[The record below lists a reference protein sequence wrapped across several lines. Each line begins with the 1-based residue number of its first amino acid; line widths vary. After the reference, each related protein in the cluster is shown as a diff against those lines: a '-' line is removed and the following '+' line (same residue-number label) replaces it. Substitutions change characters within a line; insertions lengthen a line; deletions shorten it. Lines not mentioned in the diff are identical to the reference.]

1 MGKEV
6 IRSQN
11 LDAGETVFFARQLE
25 FIKAKSYDVIY
36 PEFMALS
43 LIPISFEA
51 GSGAE
56 TITYRQYDEVGMAKI
71 SANYAD
77 DLPRSDVKGL
87 EFTAK
92 VRSIVT
98 SYGYSIQDIRRGVMS
113 GIPLEQRKAN
123 SARKSNDQLVNQIA
137 WYGDEAH
144 GLQGLLFATNVT
156 KGALTTGDWLNAGRT
171 ADQIIA
177 DVNNMLSAIQS
188 VSKGTESAKRLLIPV
203 EEYAK
208 ISSMPR
214 STTLDT
220 TVLEYLKKVW
230 PEVEFI
236 RVPEMGFLTKNPV
249 TGAVAA
255 TKVIVAYDPSPD
267 KLQMEI
273 PQPYEQFPA
282 QERNLEFVVPCHSRH
297 GGVSIY
303 YPKSI
308 SVGVL
313 I

>member
-1 MGKEV
+1 MGKEI

-11 LDAGETVFFARQLE
+11 LDSGETVFFARQLE
-25 FIKAKSYDVIY
+25 FIKAKAYDVIY

-43 LIPISFEA
+43 MIPISFEA

-71 SANYAD
+71 SSNYAD

-92 VRSIVT
+92 VRSIVGAF
-98 SYGYSIQDIRRGVMS
+98 GYSVQDIRRGVMS

-123 SARKSNDQLVNQIA
+123 SARRSNDQLVNQIA
-137 WYGDEAH
+137 WYGDESH

-156 KGALTTGDWLNAGRT
+156 KGALTTGDWLNVART

-177 DVNNMLSAIQS
+177 DVNTLLAGIQTTT
-188 VSKGTESAKRLLIPV
+188 KGTESAKRVLIPTA
-203 EEYAK
+203 EYAK
-208 ISSMPR
+208 IASMAR
-214 STTLDT
+214 SSTTDT
-220 TVLEYLKKVW
+220 TVLEFLKKVW
-230 PEVEFI
+230 PEVEFV
-236 RVPEMGFLTKNPV
+236 RCPEMGELTKNPV
-249 TGAVAA
+249 TNAVAA

-267 KLQMEI
+267 KLQLEI

-282 QERNLEFVVPCHSRH
+282 QERNLEFVVPCHSRC

-303 YPKSI
+303 YPKAVSI
-308 SVGVL
+308 GVL
-313 I
+313 